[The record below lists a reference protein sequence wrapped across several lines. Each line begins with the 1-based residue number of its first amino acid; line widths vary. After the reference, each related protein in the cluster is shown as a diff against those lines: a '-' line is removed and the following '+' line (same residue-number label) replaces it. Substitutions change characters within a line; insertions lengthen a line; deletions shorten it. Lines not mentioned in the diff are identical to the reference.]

1 MIKLKLVGA
10 MALVGLVAACA
21 QPSQPTASGP
31 VCPQSPY
38 CPQLDVVAVPPG
50 STVVVN
56 TPVVAAPVVRA
67 PARTA
72 VVAKP
77 TVQQTVSVPTRRVV
91 ATVTPIPPTV
101 GRTVIAEIDV
111 PLKVGKAPPGA
122 VRSSQASWDDPQFD
136 CGAHG
141 GTRGVN
147 PSTGRQSCFIYDGP
161 TAPQKQ

>member
-21 QPSQPTASGP
+21 QPPQPTASGP

-38 CPQLDVVAVPPG
+38 CPQLDVVAVPQG
-50 STVVVN
+50 STVTVK
-56 TPVVAAPVVRA
+56 TPAVAAPVVA
-67 PARTA
+67 VPARTK
-72 VVAKP
+72 VVARTP
-77 TVQQTVSVPTRRVV
+77 IVQSVSVPTRRVV

-101 GRTVIAEIDV
+101 GQTVTTEIDV

-122 VRSSQASWDDPQFD
+122 VRSSQATWLDPQFD
-136 CGAHG
+136 CGKAG

-147 PSTGRQSCFIYDGP
+147 PSTGKPSCFIYDGP
-161 TAPQKQ
+161 TKQ